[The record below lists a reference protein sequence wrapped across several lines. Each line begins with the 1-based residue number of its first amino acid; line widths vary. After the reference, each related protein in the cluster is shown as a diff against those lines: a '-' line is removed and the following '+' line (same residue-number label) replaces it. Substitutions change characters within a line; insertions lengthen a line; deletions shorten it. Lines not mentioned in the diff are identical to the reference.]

1 MDTTVESTFNV
12 HINDHIIVKFLKCGH
27 RLNYFDT
34 DKSNKSPVNAYSFLS
49 TVKDN
54 KLYFCSCEIEGADI
68 YCDLQGK
75 IGWPFVQ
82 NYQKY
87 YYLRII
93 IRFIS
98 SI

>member
-1 MDTTVESTFNV
+1 MDTTVKSTFNA

-54 KLYFCSCEIEGADI
+54 KSYFSRHEIEGADRAP
-68 YCDLQGK
+68 DLHGNF
-75 IGWPFVQ
+75 GWPSVQ
-82 NYQKY
+82 DY
-87 YYLRII
+87 
-93 IRFIS
+93 
-98 SI
+98 